1 MLQLASSE
9 TSYIS
14 KFSPHVSTSAMPPT
28 LITQMQ
34 LLLPNHQG
42 KTAATFNTV
51 QNGMERVE
59 CHTSPCEEERF
70 VTEHF

>member
-1 MLQLASSE
+1 
-9 TSYIS
+9 
-14 KFSPHVSTSAMPPT
+14 
-28 LITQMQ
+28 MQ